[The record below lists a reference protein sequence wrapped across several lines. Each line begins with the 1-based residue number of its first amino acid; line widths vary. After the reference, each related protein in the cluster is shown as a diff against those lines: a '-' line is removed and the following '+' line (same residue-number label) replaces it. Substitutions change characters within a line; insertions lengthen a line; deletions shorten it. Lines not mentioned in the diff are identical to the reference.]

1 MPTKLSRDF
10 WLHEFTDSQEASR
23 RGITV
28 TLPKELEA
36 NALRLFTDLVQPF
49 RDFIKTPLIISS
61 GYRPPWLNAAAG
73 GAKNSRH
80 MLALAI
86 DCKAIG
92 MTPLELCQA
101 MVISR
106 LPFDQCIYEF
116 GAWMHCGV
124 APDGEQPRGQVMW
137 VAYEDRVPTYRAGLP
152 KT

>member
-1 MPTKLSRDF
+1 VNGRISRDF
-10 WLHEFTDSQEASR
+10 FWHEFTDSQEASR
-23 RGITV
+23 LGITV
-28 TLPKELEA
+28 TVPPELQA
-36 NALRLFTDLVQPF
+36 NAVRLFMDLVQPF

-61 GYRPPWLNAAAG
+61 GYRPPWLNYSIG

-80 MLALAI
+80 MQALAI
-86 DCKAIG
+86 DGKAVG

-106 LPFDQCIYEF
+106 LPFDQCIYEY

-124 APDGEQPRGQVMW
+124 APAGEQPRGQVMW
-137 VAYEDRVPTYRAGLP
+137 VVYEDGVPTYRAGLP